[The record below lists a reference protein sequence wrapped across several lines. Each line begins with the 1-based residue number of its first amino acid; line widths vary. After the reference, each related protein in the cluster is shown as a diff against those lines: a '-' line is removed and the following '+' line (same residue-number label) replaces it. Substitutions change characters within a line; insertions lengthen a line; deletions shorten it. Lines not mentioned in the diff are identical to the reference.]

1 MRWVTMAVALAFCA
15 PMAGAAER
23 PPPLPDMFMDVFEAP
38 EKVSDRSKPW
48 FQSRQQLAMVG
59 RDDLIVDLIYSS
71 TARPTCEP
79 LKRSGEIVDP
89 LSEIVA
95 RAKTSGRIVMLN
107 EAHDDAQT
115 RLLIIRVMQPLR
127 DLGFS
132 VYAAET
138 FMRSVGSRSPKW
150 PLLTDGFYSYEPAF
164 GELLRLARRLDFE
177 FVPYE
182 ADEPRKASSDDV
194 AARIAERETSQTR
207 NIMERIVAPKPG
219 AKILIHVGH
228 HHLIE
233 QPVKNSLG
241 GETRW
246 MASRLKE
253 ASGIDPLTVDQ
264 TTFQSPID
272 QPVICA
278 LNSDVEKRRA
288 LAVDLTVALPKPKI
302 SNGRPIWRRSMGQW
316 DVTIPNRLLSTKV
329 WSIVEARYASEPAD
343 AVPADRLL
351 LAPGEKLP
359 LVLKPGTYRIEAW
372 TRESGWSEPIEIPVI
387 GIDRR

>member
-1 MRWVTMAVALAFCA
+1 MRWAIVAAALALYA

-23 PPPLPDMFMDVFEAP
+23 PPPLPDMFMNVFEAP
-38 EKVSDRSKPW
+38 KKVGDLSKPW

-59 RDDLIVDLIYSS
+59 RDDLIVDLLYST
-71 TARPTCEP
+71 TARPPCEP
-79 LKRSGEIVDP
+79 LKRSGKIVDP
-89 LSEIVA
+89 LSEIIM
-95 RAKTSGRIVMLN
+95 RAKASGRIVMFN

-115 RLLIIRVMQPLR
+115 RVLIMQAMQPLR

-132 VYAAET
+132 VYGAET

-150 PLLTDGFYSYEPAF
+150 PLLTDGFYSYEPTF

-177 FVPYE
+177 FVAYE
-182 ADEPRKASSDDV
+182 ADEPRKAPENDV
-194 AARIAERETSQTR
+194 AARIAERETSQTK
-207 NIMERIVAPKPG
+207 NIMARIIAPKPG
-219 AKILIHVGH
+219 AKILLHVGH

-233 QPVKNSLG
+233 EPVKNGLG
-241 GETRW
+241 GENRW

-278 LNSDVEKRRA
+278 LTSDAEKKRA
-288 LAVDLTVALPKPKI
+288 LAVDITVALPKPKI
-302 SNGRPIWRRSMGQW
+302 SEGRPIWRRAMGRW
-316 DVTIPNRLLSTKV
+316 DVTIPDRLLSTKV
-329 WSIVEARYASEPAD
+329 SSIVEARYASEPAE

-359 LVLKPGTYRIEAW
+359 LLLKPGTYRIEAW
-372 TRESGWSEPIEIPVI
+372 TRESGWSAPIEIPVI
-387 GIDRR
+387 GMNRR

>member
-1 MRWVTMAVALAFCA
+1 MRWMTVAAALMLYA
-15 PMAGAAER
+15 PVVGAAER
-23 PPPLPDMFMDVFEAP
+23 PPPLPDMFMSVFDAV

-59 RDDLIVDLIYSS
+59 RDDLIVDLLYSR
-71 TARPTCEP
+71 TARPPCEP

-95 RAKTSGRIVMLN
+95 RAKSSGRIVMLN

-115 RLLIIRVMQPLR
+115 RVLIMQAMLPLH

-150 PLLTDGFYSYEPAF
+150 PLLTDGFYSYEPTF
-164 GELLRLARRLDFE
+164 GELLRLARALDFE

-182 ADEPRKASSDDV
+182 ADEPRRASEDDV

-207 NIMERIVAPKPG
+207 NIMERIITPKPG
-219 AKILIHVGH
+219 AKILMHVGH

-233 QPVKNSLG
+233 QPVKNGLG
-241 GETRW
+241 GENRW
-246 MASRLKE
+246 MANRLKE

-264 TTFQSPID
+264 TTFQSPLD
-272 QPVICA
+272 RPVICA
-278 LNSDVEKRRA
+278 LNSDADKKRA
-288 LAVDLTVALPKPKI
+288 LAVDVTVGLPKPTI
-302 SNGRPIWRRSMGQW
+302 ANHRPNWRRAMGQT
-316 DVTIPNRLLSTKV
+316 DVPIPKHLLKV
-329 WSIVEARYASEPAD
+329 AAWSIVEARYASEPAE
-343 AVPADRLL
+343 AIPADRILI
-351 LAPGEKLP
+351 APGENVP
-359 LVLKPGTYRIEAW
+359 LLLKPGKYRIEAW
-372 TRESGWSEPIEIPVI
+372 TRETGWSDAVEVLVN
-387 GIDRR
+387 